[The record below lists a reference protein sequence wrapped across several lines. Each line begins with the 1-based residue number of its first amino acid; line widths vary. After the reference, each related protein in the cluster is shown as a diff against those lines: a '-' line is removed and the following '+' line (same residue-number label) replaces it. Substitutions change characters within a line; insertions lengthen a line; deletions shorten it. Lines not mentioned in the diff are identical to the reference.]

1 MHKKTLD
8 SLLILGAASTLFA
21 LPAHLGSTDY
31 KASSINNFDFNLSW
45 ENVQLEPTGGHEI
58 VVDIY
63 CNKKKFAPKVK
74 LVSDTLIIESIPI
87 RVQLFTFEKR
97 DCTVI
102 VKVPQEK
109 SFDQIKI
116 HTSSGDI
123 KSSLSFDA
131 ETIYLQASSGNIKI
145 EEQISSTKE
154 AVIKTSSGSSFV
166 DFVHTNK
173 LSVNASSG
181 NITLGK
187 ADSQSAQVETSSG
200 DIHIDS
206 GSAKNLYL
214 SASSGDITCNNFS
227 AGESTIRTT
236 SGNIKLKDFDATT
249 FVSSASSGNIT
260 ARNLGCQSFDVSTT
274 SGTIGL
280 EFTDA
285 PASTSSVSSSSG
297 TQFISMPKGSRLSLH
312 VSTSSGSF
320 TNAFTNEKIS
330 SHVDYNNAIN
340 GGGAK
345 VSFTSSSA
353 SITLD
358 IGNGVSSTRT
368 AIEASDSTD
377 IPVVIF
383 GDEK

>member
-1 MHKKTLD
+1 MHKKTLG
-8 SLLILGAASTLFA
+8 SLLILGATSTLFA

-109 SFDQIKI
+109 GFDQIKI

-154 AVIKTSSGSSFV
+154 AVIKTSSGNSVV
-166 DFVHTNK
+166 DFVHTDK

-214 SASSGDITCNNFS
+214 SASSGDIYRKFICVYKIYNGIS
-227 AGESTIRTT
+227 A
-236 SGNIKLKDFDATT
+236 
-249 FVSSASSGNIT
+249 
-260 ARNLGCQSFDVSTT
+260 
-274 SGTIGL
+274 
-280 EFTDA
+280 
-285 PASTSSVSSSSG
+285 
-297 TQFISMPKGSRLSLH
+297 
-312 VSTSSGSF
+312 
-320 TNAFTNEKIS
+320 
-330 SHVDYNNAIN
+330 
-340 GGGAK
+340 
-345 VSFTSSSA
+345 
-353 SITLD
+353 
-358 IGNGVSSTRT
+358 
-368 AIEASDSTD
+368 
-377 IPVVIF
+377 
-383 GDEK
+383 